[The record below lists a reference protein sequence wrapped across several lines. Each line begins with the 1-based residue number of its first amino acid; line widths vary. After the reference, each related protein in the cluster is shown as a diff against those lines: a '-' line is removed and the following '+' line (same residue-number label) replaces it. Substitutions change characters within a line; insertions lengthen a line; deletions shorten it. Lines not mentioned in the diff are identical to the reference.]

1 MIRPQWAGL
10 DRLNSSMPH
19 GYFGVKP
26 LLLGTQ
32 GTLVTQGTEGGTHTV
47 VDPRAVVVHLKD
59 AALAQAAVVCTVGL
73 WQHALLAE
81 AWLQRNWPQLYS

>member
-1 MIRPQWAGL
+1 MGWSRSFEFQYAARLLRGETTTPRNTRDSSILKGL
-10 DRLNSSMPH
+10 
-19 GYFGVKP
+19 KAC
-26 LLLGTQ
+26 
-32 GTLVTQGTEGGTHTV
+32 GTHTV